1 MDILIIIALA
11 LATFGLTDLITKQ
24 NGPLHIFKR
33 WRDYFGRN
41 KPDINSDNDNDEDW
55 ELYERMYT
63 AWERSLDG
71 QLYEL
76 FNCPFCLGSWIAGIV
91 VVVVYTGI
99 GWYTLVYW
107 LSVYGLHSIICRK
120 VY

>member
-1 MDILIIIALA
+1 MDILIIAILT

-24 NGPLHIFKR
+24 DGLFNIFKR
-33 WRDYFGRN
+33 WRNFLARQR
-41 KPDINSDNDNDEDW
+41 PEIDEACEDDDAW
-55 ELYERMYT
+55 AMYDRLFN
-63 AWERSLDG
+63 AWERSPSAH
-71 QLYEL
+71 LYEL
-76 FNCPFCLGSWIAGIV
+76 FSCPYCLGFWIAGV
-91 VVVVYTGI
+91 AVVVYTGI